1 MKNKNAKKII
11 IGIVVVLFL
20 AVIVFLVWKTK
31 DSMKLADSFNENEV
45 TAKAQ
50 EAVDYLIAGEYE
62 SDRAMMTEEL
72 QGLITAEV
80 LKTNMDSLSKETG
93 AFKEYKSTAV
103 IGQKNSSTGEDM
115 AVAVIVATFEK
126 RAVTYTITFTED
138 MLITGFYM
146 K

>member
-1 MKNKNAKKII
+1 MKNKKKII

-45 TAKAQ
+45 ITKAQ

-72 QGLITAEV
+72 QGLISAEV

-103 IGQKNSSTGEDM
+103 IGQKNTSTGEDM

>member
-1 MKNKNAKKII
+1 MKNKNGKKII

-20 AVIVFLVWKTK
+20 AVIVVLVWKTK
-31 DSMKLADSFNENEV
+31 DSMRLAENFDQNEV

-62 SDRAMMTEEL
+62 SNRAMMTEEL

-80 LKTNMDSLSKETG
+80 LKTNMDTLSKETG

-103 IGQKNSSTGEDM
+103 IGQKDSSTGEDM

-126 RAVTYTITFTED
+126 RAVTYTVTFTKD
-138 MLITGFYM
+138 MLITGLYM